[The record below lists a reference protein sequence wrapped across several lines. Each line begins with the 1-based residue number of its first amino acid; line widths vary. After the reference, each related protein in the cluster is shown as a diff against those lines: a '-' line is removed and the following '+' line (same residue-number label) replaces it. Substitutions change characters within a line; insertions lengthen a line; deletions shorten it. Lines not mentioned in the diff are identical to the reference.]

1 MTKITRIPIKL
12 LARHSDW
19 QPEDIDEAL
28 NKHVRADAESW
39 RWLLRMLLPALGIGF
54 IACGVLF
61 FFAYNWADI
70 PKFGKLGIALAAVI
84 IPCFLS
90 LVPSFSALTRKILLT
105 AAAFLVG
112 PLFGVFG
119 QIYQTG
125 ANAYD
130 LFFGWTLFVLV
141 WVVVANFA
149 PLWLLFLA
157 LLNVSVS
164 LYSEQVA
171 SGWSYATLTFILF
184 AVNTLAAAAF
194 LILDQ
199 RSESLKY
206 PAWLPKVVALA
217 AACFSI
223 NCCCV
228 AIMEMDEKPGD
239 LMYLIP
245 ALVTFGLV
253 AWWAIRKHELYYLT
267 LLTLAIIAIVAT
279 VIIRFDLDMAG
290 FLMAALWV
298 VGGTTGST
306 IVLNNFRKA
315 WRHD

>member
-1 MTKITRIPIKL
+1 MTKITRSPIKL

-19 QPEDIDEAL
+19 QPEELEEAL
-28 NKHVRADAESW
+28 NKHVRANEERW

-54 IACGVLF
+54 LACGILF

-90 LVPSFSALTRKILLT
+90 LIPSFSVLTQKMLLT

-130 LFFGWTLFVLV
+130 LFFAWSLFILV
-141 WVVVANFA
+141 WVLAVNFA
-149 PLWLLFLA
+149 PLWLLFLT
-157 LLNVSVS
+157 LVNTSVF
-164 LYSEQVA
+164 LYSEQIA
-171 SGWSYATLTFILF
+171 SGWSYVMLTFTLF
-184 AVNTLAAAAF
+184 AINTLATLFF
-194 LILDQ
+194 LVLDRQ
-199 RSESLKY
+199 AEAPMY
-206 PAWLPKVVALA
+206 PSWLPKMVALA
-217 AACFSI
+217 AAYFSI

-228 AIMEMDEKPGD
+228 AIMEMDDKPAD
-239 LMYLIP
+239 LLYMIP
-245 ALVTFGLV
+245 VLVILGLV
-253 AWWAIRKHELYYLT
+253 AWWAMRKKELYYLT
-267 LLTLAIIAIVAT
+267 LLALAAIAIVAAI
-279 VIIRFDLDMAG
+279 IIRFDLDTAS
-290 FLMAALWV
+290 FLMATLWV
-298 VGGTTGST
+298 VGGTTGS
-306 IVLNNFRKA
+306 IIILNNLRKA